1 MIDAMLR
8 GRLVADPERK
18 LTKAGRDYATARLSV
33 TDREGGEH
41 LALLTA
47 FDDGAVRALLSL
59 AKGDALVVAGE
70 LSIGVWAQEG
80 KEPRPSLRVLVHR
93 VTPYAAQ
100 RRREASG
107 ARREGCPKI
116 GYPRAERQP
125 GGRAKRGGDTFLFW
139 GDACNQPATTL
150 TAAHRFLRCC
160 R

>member
-1 MIDAMLR
+1 MIDTLLR

-18 LTKAGRDYATARLSV
+18 LAKSGRDYAAARLSV

-59 AKGDALVVAGE
+59 GKGDALVVAGE
-70 LSIGVWAQEG
+70 LSIGIWAPEG

-93 VTPYAAQ
+93 VLTPYAVQ

-107 ARREGCPKI
+107 ARRD
-116 GYPRAERQP
+116 RDLA
-125 GGRAKRGGDTFLFW
+125 GRNKDAKGW
-139 GDACNQPATTL
+139 
-150 TAAHRFLRCC
+150 
-160 R
+160 

>member
-1 MIDAMLR
+1 MIDTLLR

-18 LTKAGRDYATARLSV
+18 LAKSGRDYAAARLSV

-59 AKGDALVVAGE
+59 GKGDALVVAGE
-70 LSIGVWAQEG
+70 LSIGIWAPEG

-93 VTPYAAQ
+93 VLTPYAVQ

-107 ARREGCPKI
+107 ARRD
-116 GYPRAERQP
+116 RDLA
-125 GGRAKRGGDTFLFW
+125 GRNQDAKGW
-139 GDACNQPATTL
+139 
-150 TAAHRFLRCC
+150 
-160 R
+160 